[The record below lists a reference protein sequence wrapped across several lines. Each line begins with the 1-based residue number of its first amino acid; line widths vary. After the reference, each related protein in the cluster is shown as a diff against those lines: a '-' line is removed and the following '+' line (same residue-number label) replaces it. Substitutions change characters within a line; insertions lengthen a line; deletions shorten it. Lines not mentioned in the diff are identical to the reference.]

1 MDAAVRPIA
10 GVAYIPMFDRIVMN
24 IVDMPVEI
32 LLIPDAMLPKSGLA
46 NHYSFYVVYWQK
58 LWELIVQRRQ

>member
-24 IVDMPVEI
+24 IVDMPV
-32 LLIPDAMLPKSGLA
+32 PDAMLPKPKLA

-58 LWELIVQRRQ
+58 LWELIVQ